1 MSDVFIPVMVM
12 VFEEHSYLFID
23 YTKGFDV
30 QSNVYNTD
38 LCCILQC

>member
-23 YTKGFDV
+23 YATFVDI
-30 QSNVYNTD
+30 QSYVYNSE
-38 LCCILQC
+38 LYCIL